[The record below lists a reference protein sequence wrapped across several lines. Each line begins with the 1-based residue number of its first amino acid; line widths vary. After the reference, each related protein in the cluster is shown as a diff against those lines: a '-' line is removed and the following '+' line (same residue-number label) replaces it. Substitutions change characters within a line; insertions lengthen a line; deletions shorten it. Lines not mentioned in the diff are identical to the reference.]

1 MQVLLIYCFLTVST
15 RPAASKQ
22 LFRLKKSKLFFT
34 QGFQLSGHHA
44 VKLVLHKKTMEIFL
58 NNPSGFFQSVLQ
70 LLRFKVSLTC
80 ICINQNIPFNENN
93 KRTPLSVVQMVKTKP
108 GKTQIRS
115 KLHGLS
121 EFLS

>member
-1 MQVLLIYCFLTVST
+1 M
-15 RPAASKQ
+15 
-22 LFRLKKSKLFFT
+22 
-34 QGFQLSGHHA
+34 HHA
-44 VKLVLHKKTMEIFL
+44 VKLVLHKEQWRFSSITR
-58 NNPSGFFQSVLQ
+58 GVFFQSVLQ